1 MRLGRPWSTLS
12 DRLRELAEGDGDW
25 SRTHRPEDEELAGLG
40 LVDDAGDLTDEGHAY
55 YMARFVR
62 DDAETAAL
70 ALGDALKEMPLVTA
84 FCEPLWAT
92 GEVPVAGAMS
102 LLKRVT
108 GSTDQHSAQR
118 WLELMNAGR
127 LVAYNRNRKTMRV
140 LYNPTELV
148 PAEEEAEREKSRGH
162 VISPDTPFTNI
173 MALRELLRSS
183 RGDVRWYEPHLPG
196 KALEVLAREVSGDG
210 VQRIRLLS
218 GPANVT
224 GDLKD
229 DYKRFR
235 KEMKEKRGVDV
246 EWRILTKKEA
256 ADHHDRV
263 FFADGI
269 ARNIPPLNTILK
281 GSTGEILE
289 SGLDPAEFETWWAL
303 GQDLKDVQP
312 PTAAT

>member
-1 MRLGRPWSTLS
+1 M
-12 DRLRELAEGDGDW
+12 
-25 SRTHRPEDEELAGLG
+25 HRPEDEELEGLG
-40 LVDDAGDLTDEGHAY
+40 LVGDEGDLTDDGRAY

-62 DDAETAAL
+62 DDAEGTAS
-70 ALGDALKEMPLVTA
+70 ALGDAVKKMPMVTA
-84 FCEPLWAT
+84 FCEPLWAA

-140 LYNPTELV
+140 LFNPTELV
-148 PAEEEAEREKSRGH
+148 SAEEEAERERSRGH

-173 MALRELLRSS
+173 MALKELLRSA
-183 RGDVRWYEPHLPG
+183 RGNVRWYEPHMPG

-210 VQRIRLLS
+210 VKSIRLLS

-229 DYKRFR
+229 EYRRFR
-235 KEMKEKRGVDV
+235 KEMKDKRGVEV

-263 FFADGI
+263 FFADGM

-289 SGLDPAEFETWWAL
+289 SGIDPDDFEAWWAL

-312 PTAAT
+312 PPASDVRAR

>member
-1 MRLGRPWSTLS
+1 MRLGRPWSTLAN
-12 DRLRELAEGDGDW
+12 RLRELAEGAGDW
-25 SRTHRPEDEELAGLG
+25 SPMHRPEDEELKGLG
-40 LVDDAGDLTDEGHAY
+40 FVGDEGDLTDDGQAY

-62 DDAETAAL
+62 DDAEGAAS
-70 ALGDALKEMPLVTA
+70 ALSDALKKMPLVTA
-84 FCEPLWAT
+84 FCEPLWPA

-102 LLKRVT
+102 LLRRVS
-108 GSTDQHSAQR
+108 GSTDPHSAQR

-148 PAEEEAEREKSRGH
+148 PAEEDADREKSRGH

-173 MALRELLRSS
+173 MALRELLRSA

-196 KALEVLAREVSGDG
+196 KALEVLAREVSGEG
-210 VQRIRLLS
+210 VRSIRLLS

-224 GDLKD
+224 RDLKD

-235 KEMKEKRGVDV
+235 QEMKDKRGVDV
-246 EWRILTKKEA
+246 EWRILTKKDA
-256 ADHHDRV
+256 ANHHDRV
-263 FFADGI
+263 FFADGM

-281 GSTGEILE
+281 GSTGEILQ
-289 SGLDPAEFETWWAL
+289 SGMDPAEFEAWWAL
-303 GQDLKDVQP
+303 GDELKDVQP
-312 PTAAT
+312 PPAAT